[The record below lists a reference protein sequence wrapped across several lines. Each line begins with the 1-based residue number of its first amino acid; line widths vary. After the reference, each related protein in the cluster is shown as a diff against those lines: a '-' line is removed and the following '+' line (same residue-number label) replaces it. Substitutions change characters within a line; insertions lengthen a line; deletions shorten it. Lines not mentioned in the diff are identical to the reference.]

1 MLDFCELYASKYAE
15 VTSSILPITKVIPEN
30 AWFSGDS
37 SSLFSVPIGKDE
49 NGTIQYLEFGDPVSK
64 GTSHHALVTGSLG
77 SGKSTLLHTI
87 IMSTLVAYSPD
98 EINLYL
104 LDFKSG
110 TEFQVY
116 ANHKIPHIKVIALD
130 AMQEFGQSVLDELV
144 NMMQERLDMFTE
156 EAKMDTLS
164 KTLPAIANIQVKRCP
179 VYLL

>member
-1 MLDFCELYASKYAE
+1 MFNPQPTQKTMLDFCELYASKYAE

-130 AMQEFGQSVLDELV
+130 AM
-144 NMMQERLDMFTE
+144 T
-156 EAKMDTLS
+156 
-164 KTLPAIANIQVKRCP
+164 
-179 VYLL
+179 